1 LREID
6 RFAIMR
12 RKLSKF
18 DVAALLFGKL
28 DCLSEYRRLQATG
41 RTGFNAPPGSDFAEV
56 DKHAYLA
63 DVSVMTE
70 TTSES
75 KLHPAV
81 QEFVLRWGDLGGQW
95 GVNRSVAQ
103 IQALLI
109 LSERPLN
116 AEEIA
121 ERLGMA
127 RSNVSNSL
135 KELLIWKLIHRA
147 PVLGDRRDFYAAE
160 TDMWQMANK
169 VAQGR
174 KEREIDPMLAAID
187 AAMAQVNDKGGALH
201 PVVRQRLADMHGF
214 IHTVESWY
222 RQMLGV
228 PPAQIMRLIKL
239 GAKVVG
245 LLRFV
250 GGKGDRNA
258 PDNG

>member
-1 LREID
+1 
-6 RFAIMR
+6 
-12 RKLSKF
+12 
-18 DVAALLFGKL
+18 
-28 DCLSEYRRLQATG
+28 
-41 RTGFNAPPGSDFAEV
+41 
-56 DKHAYLA
+56 
-63 DVSVMTE
+63 MTE
-70 TTSES
+70 INNES
-75 KLHPAV
+75 PKLHPAV

-121 ERLGMA
+121 DKLGMA

-135 KELLIWKLIHRA
+135 KELLTWKLIHRV
-147 PVLGDRRDFYAAE
+147 PLLGDRRDFYAAE

-169 VAQGR
+169 VALGR

-187 AAMAQVNDKGGALH
+187 AAMAQADQGGALH
-201 PVVRQRLADMHGF
+201 PVVRQRLGDMHGF
-214 IHTVESWY
+214 IHTVEGWY

-239 GAKVVG
+239 GSKVVG

-250 GGKGDRNA
+250 GGKGNDSSE
-258 PDNG
+258 